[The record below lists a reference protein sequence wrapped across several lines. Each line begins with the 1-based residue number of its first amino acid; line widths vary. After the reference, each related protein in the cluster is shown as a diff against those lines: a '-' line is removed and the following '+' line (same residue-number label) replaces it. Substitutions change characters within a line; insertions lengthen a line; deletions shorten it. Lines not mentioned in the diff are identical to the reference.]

1 MMMRI
6 NSMEVSFGYD
16 FKGELPVMN
25 LVPSR
30 AEERIVV
37 AAERACNV
45 RVCAA
50 LSVRSLKCQ
59 TTARTFCSLA

>member
-1 MMMRI
+1 
-6 NSMEVSFGYD
+6 MEVSFGYD

-50 LSVRSLKCQ
+50 LSVRS
-59 TTARTFCSLA
+59 